1 MAPDLLAGQ
10 ARELGMNAEAIS
22 EMPAAL
28 EAALD
33 SAGQLSKNAIVLA
46 TGSLF
51 AAASA
56 RIAWRER
63 RAGSPER
70 SRRAKQGV

>member
-1 MAPDLLAGQ
+1 MH
-10 ARELGMNAEAIS
+10 AEAIP

-28 EAALD
+28 EAALHA
-33 SAGQLSKNAIVLA
+33 AGQLSKNAIVLA

-63 RAGSPER
+63 RA
-70 SRRAKQGV
+70 AKEPALSEGEGTI

>member
-1 MAPDLLAGQ
+1 MH
-10 ARELGMNAEAIS
+10 AEAIS

-28 EAALD
+28 EAALNA
-33 SAGQLSKNAIVLA
+33 AGQLSENAIVLV

-56 RIAWRER
+56 RIAWREC
-63 RAGSPER
+63 RA
-70 SRRAKQGV
+70 AKQGV